1 MTLGEH
7 DLATAN
13 DHIGTQLVLDTE
25 GMRVWHLRLKPGEAL
40 AVHRH
45 DRPYFWTVLTDGRA
59 RSRYGNGDI
68 VDIAYRAGE
77 TRHFGDLTTESA
89 FVHDLTNTGETEL
102 VFVTVEFDPR
112 RPSVQM
118 MFE

>member
-1 MTLGEH
+1 MW
-7 DLATAN
+7 
-13 DHIGTQLVLDTE
+13 
-25 GMRVWHLRLKPGEAL
+25 R
-40 AVHRH
+40 
-45 DRPYFWTVLTDGRA
+45 RPRYFWTVLTDGRV

-68 VDIAYRAGE
+68 VDIVYLAGE
-77 TRHFGDLTTESA
+77 TRHFSDLTTADA

-112 RPSVQM
+112 RPQM